1 MSVIAL
7 FSGSYCQ
14 GEEVARKV
22 SELLGYQLINDQ
34 ALIAD
39 TSKRFQIEENK
50 LLRAMAGKTSI
61 FNKFTHEKERSL
73 ACLKLALAELLK
85 QDQLLILGYAAH
97 LVPRDI
103 SHVLKV
109 GIIAD
114 MKFRTL
120 QAREKDGLA
129 EKDAL
134 KKIHKDDEQTIL
146 WVEYWFN
153 LKDPWAVELYDI
165 IIPMDKSSEAAAA
178 DLICANIQ
186 KDVLKVSAA
195 SRKAVAD
202 FGLAAQVEQTLVK
215 EGHQVAVE
223 CKDANITLTINQHVL
238 KLAALEEE
246 LKKLARVVPGVQT
259 VTTKV
264 GPGYYKTDIYRKFD
278 FEVPSKVLLVDDER
292 EFAQMLSDRLQ
303 MRDLGA
309 AVVYDG
315 EQALSLVDQEEP
327 EVMVLDLKM
336 PGIDGIEVLRRVK
349 SEHPDVEVI
358 VLTGHGSR
366 EIEKLC
372 MELGACAYLEKPVDI
387 ETLTNTMKEAY
398 RKLREKKGQ

>member
-22 SELLGYQLINDQ
+22 AENLGYQLINDQ

-39 TSKRFQIEENK
+39 TSKRFQLEENK
-50 LLRAMAGKTSI
+50 LFRAMAGKTSI

-73 ACLKLALAELLK
+73 VCLKLALAELLK
-85 QDQLLILGYAAH
+85 QDKLLILGYAAH
-97 LVPRDI
+97 LLPRDV

-109 GIIAD
+109 GIVAD
-114 MKFRTL
+114 MKFRIQ
-120 QAREKDGLA
+120 QAKEMDGLA
-129 EKDAL
+129 EKEAL
-134 KKIHKDDEQTIL
+134 KKIHKDDEQPIL
-146 WVEYWFN
+146 WVEYWFS

-165 IIPMDKSSEAAAA
+165 LIPMDKSSVAAAIE
-178 DLICANIQ
+178 LICANIQ
-186 KDVLKVSAA
+186 KDVLKVTAA
-195 SRKAVAD
+195 SQKAVAD
-202 FGLAAQVEQTLVK
+202 FGLAAQVEQMLVK
-215 EGHQVAVE
+215 EGHHIAVE

-246 LKKLARVVPGVQT
+246 LKKLARVVPGVQS

-303 MRDLGA
+303 MRDLGT

-372 MELGACAYLEKPVDI
+372 MEMGACAYLEKPVDI

-398 RKLREKKGQ
+398 RKLREKKAQ